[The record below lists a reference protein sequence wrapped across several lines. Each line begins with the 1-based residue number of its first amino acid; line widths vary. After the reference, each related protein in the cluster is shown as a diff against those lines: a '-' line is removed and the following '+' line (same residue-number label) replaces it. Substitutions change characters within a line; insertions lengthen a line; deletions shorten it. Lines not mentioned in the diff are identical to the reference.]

1 MEELDPKLKK
11 WAIAGV
17 GLLLTLALVDLVALR
32 GDSVGGGSV
41 DLRTDSQPLVLTIT
55 RPAEKHLVKLT
66 TRRRLRDEMTGQ
78 SISYQLVDPHG
89 EVVVS
94 DSELLAHKQRF
105 FSFYPHFRGDYL
117 LFAEETKLLGSSRGS
132 ARVSVTVNDRRT
144 ISRWLGF

>member
-17 GLLLTLALVDLVALR
+17 GLLLSLALVDVVALR

-41 DLRTDSQPLVLTIT
+41 NLRSDSEPLVLTIT
-55 RPAEKHLVKLT
+55 RPTEKHLVKLT
-66 TRRRLRDEMTGQ
+66 TRRRLRGEMTGQ
-78 SISYQLVDPHG
+78 SIAYRMVDPHG

-94 DSELLAHKQRF
+94 DSELMAHKQRF
-105 FSFYPHFRGDYL
+105 FSFYPSFSGDYL
-117 LFAEETKLLGSSRGS
+117 LFAEETKLIGSGRGS
-132 ARVSVTVNDRRT
+132 AQVSVTVNDRRT